1 MGYASDT
8 YARIQR
14 EQYDDWLN
22 RFYPKQ
28 KELMTKMQ
36 DGSLLKEQL
45 GRVDQNMQSSIQ
57 AAEQGNTNRMARY
70 GLSDADGGVNNA
82 KAALGAVA
90 AKNGL
95 RDYER
100 ERSMQ
105 VLSGSGMGM
114 NQ

>member
-1 MGYASDT
+1 MSYSSST

-36 DGSLLKEQL
+36 DGTLLKEQL
-45 GRVDQNMQSSIQ
+45 GRVDNNMQSSIQ
-57 AAEQGNTNRMARY
+57 AAEQGNANRMARY
-70 GLSDADGGVNNA
+70 GLSDVDGVNSA
-82 KAALGAVA
+82 KTALGTVA
-90 AKNGL
+90 ARNGL